1 MNTATFDQF
10 VDYAR
15 EDTQLLNTAFN
26 ATKKYADK
34 WVYFIVKAVLFLP
47 VLIFAQ
53 ITPFVFRKHISVI
66 IPLLPYIQ
74 DREALLWIKDAF
86 TLYYHSLKGY
96 KPFCLFRGSINDLID
111 ELDEHLDSISFV
123 IENGPALRQAID
135 TIPH

>member
-15 EDTQLLNTAFN
+15 EDTQFFN
-26 ATKKYADK
+26 ATFQVTKKITDR
-34 WVYFIVKAVLFLP
+34 WVYFIARVVLFVP

-53 ITPFVFRKHISVI
+53 ITPFVFRRHIKVI
-66 IPLLPYIQ
+66 VPLLPYIQ
-74 DREALLWIKDAF
+74 DQKALLWIKDAF

-96 KPFCLFRGSINDLID
+96 RPFCLFRRSINDLID

-123 IENGPALRQAID
+123 IENGPALRQTID
-135 TIPH
+135 AIPH